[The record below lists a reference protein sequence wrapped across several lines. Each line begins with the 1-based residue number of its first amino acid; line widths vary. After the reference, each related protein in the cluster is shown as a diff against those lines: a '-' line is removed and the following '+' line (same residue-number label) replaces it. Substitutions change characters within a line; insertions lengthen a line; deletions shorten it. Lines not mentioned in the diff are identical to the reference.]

1 MLKMLMLSHQNNR
14 PPRLPHLGNALLVV
28 LPHIC
33 KGTVV
38 VFPLF
43 VDKGATGAVSIVVPP
58 VEVPK
63 DPSLILTVEAWDMWP
78 VSVRHLI

>member
-1 MLKMLMLSHQNNR
+1 MLMLSHQNNR
-14 PPRLPHLGNALLVV
+14 PPGSLHLGNVLLVV

-38 VFPLF
+38 LFLLF
-43 VDKGATGAVSIVVPP
+43 VEEGATGAISIVVPA

-63 DPSLILTVEAWDMWP
+63 DPSPVLTVEAWDMWP
-78 VSVRHLI
+78 LSVRHLI